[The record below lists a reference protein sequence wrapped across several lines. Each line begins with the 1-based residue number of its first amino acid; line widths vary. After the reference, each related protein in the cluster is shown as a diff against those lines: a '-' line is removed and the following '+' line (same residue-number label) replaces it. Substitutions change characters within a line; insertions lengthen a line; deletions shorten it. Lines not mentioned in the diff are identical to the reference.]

1 MQFFNKSFFLN
12 LYSALFQCFSPTR
25 GARSD
30 PRATD
35 TAKTTGSL
43 TSGLHFLHWALGHR
57 IPSFWREWER
67 IINKFLSTGKTSYLF
82 SKRNSSSRALM
93 DDICHTWQHLQ
104 FGRQWWMDPCNMSRR
119 HKDEPTT
126 WSCYLQTFKIYS
138 GLLLVWKWKGSSNEV
153 IFSFWSFTWPWKYFL
168 FWRLK

>member
-1 MQFFNKSFFLN
+1 MQGVILEP
-12 LYSALFQCFSPTR
+12 QIQPRPR
-25 GARSD
+25 GA
-30 PRATD
+30 
-35 TAKTTGSL
+35 L
-43 TSGLHFLHWALGHR
+43 TSGLHFLHWTLGDR